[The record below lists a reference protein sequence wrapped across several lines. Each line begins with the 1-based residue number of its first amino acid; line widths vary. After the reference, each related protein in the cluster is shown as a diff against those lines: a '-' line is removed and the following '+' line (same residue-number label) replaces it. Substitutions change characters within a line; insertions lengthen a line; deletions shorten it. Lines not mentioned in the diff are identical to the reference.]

1 MQQQALAQGHAL
13 LLRCATAWIWISLRC
28 LHAFCLNRW
37 VFCTSTQSAVFV
49 FALQKPVWIWEPFY
63 KSSATLVVAHM
74 RLCFV
79 VLPLYFGGPTLSC
92 ILHICS
98 SSLLLSKPLCFCFA
112 HAHMMPLQ
120 YPPHCH
126 CYPFSFAHTLLLSC
140 YSFLCTT
147 PASSFMQSFLF
158 PFMQSFPFAF
168 ANSRHCGFVR
178 LCFISFCVVFLL
190 PCVILDTLNES
201 AHEVMH
207 NATSNA
213 EWWMIHEWSPADN
226 HIDISSAVITY

>member
-1 MQQQALAQGHAL
+1 
-13 LLRCATAWIWISLRC
+13 
-28 LHAFCLNRW
+28 
-37 VFCTSTQSAVFV
+37 
-49 FALQKPVWIWEPFY
+49 
-63 KSSATLVVAHM
+63 M

-178 LCFISFCVVFLL
+178 SCFISFCVVFLL
-190 PCVILDTLNES
+190 PCALYSLGFPSLSTS
-201 AHEVMH
+201 HAYFFAHLFVSH
-207 NATSNA
+207 FLLLHSL
-213 EWWMIHEWSPADN
+213 
-226 HIDISSAVITY
+226 ISYLLPCSDVYLFSHRHFVLCAS